1 LALYDL
7 PDNYFTTFVPK
18 VLSVSEADV
27 TRVAQNHIDPARL
40 LTVIVGDRERVSP
53 TLAELDLGE
62 RSEAAIA

>member
-1 LALYDL
+1 
-7 PDNYFTTFVPK
+7 